1 MAKLGKPYDKVSFKN
16 DFWDGVKPDG
26 EVAFYDEFRDSD
38 MKPSEFIKFIDYS
51 KHSMNIKGGSV
62 INNYKYIFIT
72 SIQRPAALWPNM
84 KNGEESMQQ
93 WMRRIKAINIE
104 EHKKEVIL
112 AKYLELIDQSADE
125 PDFEINNII

>member
-1 MAKLGKPYDKVSFKN
+1 
-16 DFWDGVKPDG
+16 
-26 EVAFYDEFRDSD
+26 
-38 MKPSEFIKFIDYS
+38 
-51 KHSMNIKGGSV
+51 
-62 INNYKYIFIT
+62 
-72 SIQRPAALWPNM
+72 
-84 KNGEESMQQ
+84 MQQ